1 MASRTRSN
9 ATDSVD
15 RLRVGGGRRAPKY
28 RVVLITPAT
37 KRSLQSYGA
46 GAQLRWGPL
55 DHPLERRYA
64 DLQVA
69 EARVREF
76 GGEVERV

>member
-1 MASRTRSN
+1 MSRTRSA

-15 RLRVGGGRRAPKY
+15 RLRVGGGMSSRKY
-28 RVVLITPAT
+28 RVVLVTLTT
-37 KRSLQSYGA
+37 KRSLRSYGA
-46 GAQLRWGPL
+46 GPMLKWGTL

-64 DLQVA
+64 DRQVA

-76 GGEVERV
+76 GGEVEVL